1 MNNRIK
7 ELRNTLNL
15 TLDDFGQKIGV
26 QSSAVSKLE
35 HGRTSLTEQTIKLI
49 CAVTWPG
56 GRKVSEIWLRTGEGD
71 MFEQLSTE
79 DELIRCLTE
88 IQHRDPTDMQLRFI
102 KAVAKLPPGKWGVIE
117 DLMIECAGVGD
128 DELPAPRDL

>member
-1 MNNRIK
+1 MNDRLR
-7 ELRNTLNL
+7 ELRKSVGL
-15 TLDDFGQKIGV
+15 TMEEFGDMIGLKK
-26 QSSAVSKLE
+26 SAISLLE
-35 HGRTSLTEQTIKLI
+35 SGDSRITERTIKLI

-56 GRKVSEIWLRTGEGD
+56 GRKVSEIWLRAGEGE
-71 MFEQLSTE
+71 MFEHSPE

-102 KAVAKLPPGKWGVIE
+102 KAVAKLPPSKWGVIE